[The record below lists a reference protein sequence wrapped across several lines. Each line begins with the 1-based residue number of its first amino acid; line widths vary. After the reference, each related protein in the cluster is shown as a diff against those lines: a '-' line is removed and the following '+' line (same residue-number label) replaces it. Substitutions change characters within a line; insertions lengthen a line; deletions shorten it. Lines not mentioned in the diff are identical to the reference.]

1 VNEQAPPSEQPGRTA
16 PLPEPEVAAV
26 PAAFPE
32 GAVRVRV
39 RVRRAPRY
47 RPFVLTGALLGL
59 AVGIVVSLVF
69 GTSIERFPT
78 PVLVGYLAVIGLLVG
93 GVLGAGAAVLA
104 ERSADRSQRG

>member
-1 VNEQAPPSEQPGRTA
+1 MSEQTPPSEQTEQP
-16 PLPEPEVAAV
+16 V
-26 PAAFPE
+26 PATEPSAATASSAVPE
-32 GAVRVRV
+32 GAVRV

-47 RPFVLTGALLGL
+47 RPFVLTGALLGVV
-59 AVGIVVSLVF
+59 VGLVVSSVF

-104 ERSADRSQRG
+104 ERSAGRSSRG